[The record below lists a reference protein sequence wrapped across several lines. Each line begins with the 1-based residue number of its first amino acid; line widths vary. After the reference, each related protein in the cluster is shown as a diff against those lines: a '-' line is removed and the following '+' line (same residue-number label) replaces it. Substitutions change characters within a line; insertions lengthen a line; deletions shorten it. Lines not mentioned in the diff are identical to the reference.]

1 MKSQPKIV
9 CFHLFNDFSGSPKVL
24 RVVLQGLLDD
34 GFDIDL
40 YSSSTPGVL
49 NKLNSSKGRLD
60 FYKYKYSYSP
70 HKIITLFRFAW
81 TQIRLFFKALHY
93 SKKDNLVFYINTL
106 LPVGAAL
113 AGKMKGINVVY
124 HYHENAYIKGKAYRF
139 LSFLMQKL
147 ADDIICV
154 SHYQRSFLKREN
166 HVTVIPNALGL
177 NLHRSLKPHIEKGYE
192 NKNILMLSSLKG
204 YKGTDKFIE
213 MAASMPEYNFTIVV
227 NDEEQ
232 HIERYLKHYTL
243 SNNITFYPR
252 QNKVA
257 DFYNKAS
264 LVVNLSDKFRFVETF
279 GLTALEAMTAAL
291 PIIVPTVG
299 GIAEMVED
307 GVNGYKIDVQNLD
320 KIESTIREVLSDRDL
335 YFHLSNNALEF
346 SKKYSAPFMVEAI
359 KGILQS

>member
-1 MKSQPKIV
+1 MNSLPKIV

-49 NKLNSSKGRLD
+49 HKLNSSEGRLE
-60 FYKYKYSYSP
+60 FYKYKYSYSSY
-70 HKIITLFRFAW
+70 KIITLFRFVW
-81 TQIRLFFKALHY
+81 TQIRLFFEALGY
-93 SKKDNLVFYINTL
+93 SKKDNVIFYVNTL
-106 LPVGAAL
+106 LPIGAAM
-113 AGKMKGINVVY
+113 AGKLKGIKVVY
-124 HYHENAYIKGKAYRF
+124 HYHENAYVKGSAYRL
-139 LSFLMQKL
+139 LSWLMQNI
-147 ADDIICV
+147 AAEIICV
-154 SHYQRSFLKREN
+154 SQYQRSFLKRDC

-192 NKNILMLSSLKG
+192 KKNILMLSSLKD

-213 MAASMPEYNFTIVV
+213 MAASMPEYVFTIVV
-227 NDEEQ
+227 NDEEH
-232 HIERYLKHYTL
+232 HIERYLKHYSL
-243 SNNITFYPR
+243 SDNITVFPR

-257 DFYNKAS
+257 DFYNNAS
-264 LVVNLSDKFRFVETF
+264 LVVNLSDKYRFVETF

-307 GVNGYKIDVQNLD
+307 GVNGYKIDVQDLD
-320 KIESTIREVLSDRDL
+320 KIESKIREILSERDL
-335 YFHLSNNALEF
+335 YFRLSNNALEL
-346 SKKYSAPFMVEAI
+346 SKKFSAPLMIEAI